1 MSRINRKDLIY
12 IANEYP
18 SINDVA
24 HVLITRVLLSQT
36 NKSESFWLWNAIERI
51 VKGEKETEVLK
62 EYGYHYGENQ

>member
-24 HVLITRVLLSQT
+24 HVLITRILL
-36 NKSESFWLWNAIERI
+36 NKSNSESYFLWNAIERI
-51 VKGEKETEVLK
+51 VKGEKEKEVLK
-62 EYGYHYGENQ
+62 EYGYHYEESK